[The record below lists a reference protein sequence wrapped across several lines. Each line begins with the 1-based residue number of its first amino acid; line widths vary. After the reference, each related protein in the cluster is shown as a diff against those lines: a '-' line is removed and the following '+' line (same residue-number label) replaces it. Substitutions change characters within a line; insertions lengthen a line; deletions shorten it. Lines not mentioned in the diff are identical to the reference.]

1 MITTIASI
9 SLALCLF
16 FSPLHAQD
24 TGKKSY
30 IFRGTVEQVSA
41 DFKRLTVSNEAIDG
55 WMDAMTMAYAVD
67 KPEVLARLKVGDR
80 ITAKVYDDDTKLYEV
95 AVVAQPQSTSPP
107 QKEEAKRSYLFRGT
121 VEQVNPNSKRLT
133 VSNEPI
139 DGWMGAMTMAY
150 AIDKPEV
157 LAQLKAGDRI
167 TAKVYDGDTKL
178 YDVAVVPQPQNTT
191 RPKNDATGL
200 RLEDFE
206 KMALASNPTMAQTE
220 ANVRIANGLKK
231 QAGLY
236 PNPAVGY
243 YGDEIRGG
251 YSGGGKQGGFI
262 SQTIVTGGKLRAAR
276 RVADLQVG
284 QVQTTVEMQRLR
296 ITNNVRSMFY
306 HVLSAQRLVEVRRNL
321 AKLAADATEVSYQ
334 LANVG
339 QADRP
344 DLLQSEIERQQA
356 KINLRVAQQSLQAS
370 WRALAAVAGK
380 PDLPIAALEGD
391 LDTLPELG
399 YPEWLAATLK
409 DSPVVKL
416 AQQSV
421 ERAEA
426 SLVQARKAPIP
437 DLQLYGNLSQNY
449 EPLETT
455 RKPIGLNGGV
465 QIGVQIPIFNRNQG
479 NIAAARGEIE
489 SAKQELLRVK
499 LQLTHELANLFRD
512 YDSARLT
519 ADEYK
524 KEMLPRA
531 EQAYKLY
538 QANYQNMAAA
548 YPQALISQRTLFQL
562 QAEYV
567 QALENAWQNVLVIRG
582 YGLMDGLSAPMNPS
596 SGMGQSANA
605 PSASR
610 SAQ

>member
-1 MITTIASI
+1 M
-9 SLALCLF
+9 
-16 FSPLHAQD
+16 
-24 TGKKSY
+24 
-30 IFRGTVEQVSA
+30 
-41 DFKRLTVSNEAIDG
+41 
-55 WMDAMTMAYAVD
+55 
-67 KPEVLARLKVGDR
+67 
-80 ITAKVYDDDTKLYEV
+80 
-95 AVVAQPQSTSPP
+95 
-107 QKEEAKRSYLFRGT
+107 
-121 VEQVNPNSKRLT
+121 
-133 VSNEPI
+133 
-139 DGWMGAMTMAY
+139 
-150 AIDKPEV
+150 
-157 LAQLKAGDRI
+157 
-167 TAKVYDGDTKL
+167 
-178 YDVAVVPQPQNTT
+178 
-191 RPKNDATGL
+191 
-200 RLEDFE
+200 
-206 KMALASNPTMAQTE
+206 
-220 ANVRIANGLKK
+220 
-231 QAGLY
+231 
-236 PNPAVGY
+236 
-243 YGDEIRGG
+243 
-251 YSGGGKQGGFI
+251 
-262 SQTIVTGGKLRAAR
+262 
-276 RVADLQVG
+276 
-284 QVQTTVEMQRLR
+284 
-296 ITNNVRSMFY
+296 
-306 HVLSAQRLVEVRRNL
+306 
-321 AKLAADATEVSYQ
+321 
-334 LANVG
+334 
-339 QADRP
+339 
-344 DLLQSEIERQQA
+344 
-356 KINLRVAQQSLQAS
+356 
-370 WRALAAVAGK
+370 
-380 PDLPIAALEGD
+380 PIAALEGD